1 MMKKM
6 SALVLALVMVLV
18 MGTTAF
24 AATESYSGSNR
35 EEATGVAG
43 TTAIPLTKA
52 IVFFNVNGST
62 VYEPNISFSYEVTS
76 DTAVEADGTTAAVTD
91 GNDPA
96 VTRNVYPGPDGGVTG
111 TEIEFSTAK
120 TAAASAAGVK
130 VEESSSLGVNLSSFE
145 RPGIYR
151 YLITETSSVAVTEA
165 GLTARDADYDDTRY
179 LDVYIRYND
188 SDALE
193 MYGAVI
199 FKSASDTPGQDSIT
213 VETKKTTGFEPTGEE
228 TSYVDDKN
236 VDKYTTYD
244 FTVKKTVS
252 GSMADR
258 NHEFPF
264 YVAVSNSISGAKF
277 TYTAD
282 GSETYTGMAV
292 DEAVA
297 ILSAAEFSIGS
308 DDKDSNLRLKHDDT
322 IQLIG
327 VPSSQ
332 TDALSVV
339 IKEFNDTFDSY
350 TPTASATHG
359 ELSMTAGT
367 AMTALIGSDATL
379 SFDVKANDGTEQILA
394 IDNNL
399 TEISPTGVV
408 LRVAPYA
415 LMLGAGFFLLLVAR
429 KRKNSA
435 EEA

>member
-1 MMKKM
+1 
-6 SALVLALVMVLV
+6 
-18 MGTTAF
+18 
-24 AATESYSGSNR
+24 
-35 EEATGVAG
+35 
-43 TTAIPLTKA
+43 
-52 IVFFNVNGST
+52 
-62 VYEPNISFSYEVTS
+62 
-76 DTAVEADGTTAAVTD
+76 
-91 GNDPA
+91 
-96 VTRNVYPGPDGGVTG
+96 
-111 TEIEFSTAK
+111 
-120 TAAASAAGVK
+120 
-130 VEESSSLGVNLSSFE
+130 
-145 RPGIYR
+145 
-151 YLITETSSVAVTEA
+151 
-165 GLTARDADYDDTRY
+165 
-179 LDVYIRYND
+179 
-188 SDALE
+188 
-193 MYGAVI
+193 
-199 FKSASDTPGQDSIT
+199 
-213 VETKKTTGFEPTGEE
+213 
-228 TSYVDDKN
+228 
-236 VDKYTTYD
+236 
-244 FTVKKTVS
+244 
-252 GSMADR
+252 MADR

-297 ILSAAEFSIGS
+297 ALSAAEFSIGS
-308 DDKDSNLRLKHDDT
+308 DDKDSSLRLKHDDT